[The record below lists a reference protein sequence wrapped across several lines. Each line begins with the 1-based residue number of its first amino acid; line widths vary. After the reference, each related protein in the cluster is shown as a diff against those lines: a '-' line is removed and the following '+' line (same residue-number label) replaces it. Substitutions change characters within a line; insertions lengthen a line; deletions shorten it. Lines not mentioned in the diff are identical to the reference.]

1 MASAAK
7 GEVDKLKNAV
17 LSGLRQVAGLRLAL
31 GILAMAALV
40 FVASVDPLVRQ
51 FREMSVLPYGY
62 HTEFVLTALR
72 SDTVAAFVPILAVLP
87 FAGSFVD
94 DVKSK
99 FARFFLIRSSFPTYL
114 VSRILV
120 CFITGGFVAAAGA
133 LLSWGGAALL
143 FAPMEGMEAYSDV
156 SGDLW
161 QTVGLL
167 FLAGGLWAVAGMA
180 MSTLMESKYIAYA
193 SPFVLYYLLV
203 ILYERYFP
211 NAYLIYPRE
220 WMNPSG
226 LWPFGG
232 WGPGILMAELT
243 LVFAL
248 IFVFRAGRRLMEL

>member
-1 MASAAK
+1 M
-7 GEVDKLKNAV
+7 KNAV
-17 LSGLRQVAGLRLAL
+17 FSGLRQAAGIRLVL
-31 GILAMAALV
+31 GILAMAVLV
-40 FVASVDPLVRQ
+40 FASSIDPLVRQ
-51 FREMSVLPYGY
+51 FREMSTLPYGY
-62 HTEFVLTALR
+62 HTEFVLNALR

-99 FARFFLIRSSFPTYL
+99 FARFFLIRSSYPTYL

-120 CFITGGFVAAAGA
+120 CFVSGGYASAAGV
-133 LLSWGGAALL
+133 LLSWGGATLL
-143 FAPMEGMEAYSDV
+143 FAPMEAMEAYSDV
-156 SGDLW
+156 SADLW

-167 FLAGGLWAVAGMA
+167 FLAGGLWSVVGMA
-180 MSTLMESKYIAYA
+180 MSTLMESKYIAYS

-211 NAYLIYPRE
+211 EAYLVYPRE
-220 WMNPSG
+220 WLNPSG

-232 WGPGILMAELT
+232 WGPVVLMGELT
-243 LVFAL
+243 LLFAL